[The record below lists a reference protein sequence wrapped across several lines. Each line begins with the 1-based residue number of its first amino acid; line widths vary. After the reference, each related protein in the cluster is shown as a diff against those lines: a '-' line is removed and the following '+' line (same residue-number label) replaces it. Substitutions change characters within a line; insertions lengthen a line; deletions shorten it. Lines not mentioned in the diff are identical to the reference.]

1 MGKISFYEMARVLV
15 EHNGLEPNIAN
26 EFVKTM
32 FDIIQERLTIDQQV
46 KVKGLGT
53 FKIVEVE
60 PRESINVNTGERIL
74 IEGHSKI
81 SFTPDSTMKELI
93 NKPFSQFETVVLND
107 GVNFED
113 AKTEEQPVA
122 EGERSVVE
130 ENKAAFA
137 DDKNAFIDEKAV
149 FANEK
154 TVVVE
159 EIQSTVIEEPELPV
173 VAEEEPSAAVEEP
186 GPPAAVEEPE
196 PSAVVEEPEPS
207 AVVEEPEP
215 SAVVEEPEPP
225 VVVEEPEPPVVV
237 EEPEPPVVV
246 EEPEVVEERTSVVER
261 EEIVDD
267 VDEETESRLPSHF
280 KPVLIHLIY
289 IIVVAALAGWGG
301 YWYGKSS
308 AEKDIAANKVV
319 QAPRKRT
326 VVKKVVMAESVVKQ
340 DTMRKDSLAAV
351 PSSSVPSVKREET
364 KTVEKIPQDDYAK
377 YAKMDVRVRTG
388 AYVIV
393 GEKGTEKVR
402 KGETVAH
409 LSRRILGEG
418 MECYIEV
425 FNNITADTPLKEGQE
440 LKIPELRLKK
450 SLQRKK

>member
-154 TVVVE
+154 TAVVE

-186 GPPAAVEEPE
+186 EPPAAVEKPE
-196 PSAVVEEPEPS
+196 PSTVVEEPEPS
-207 AVVEEPEP
+207 A
-215 SAVVEEPEPP
+215 
-225 VVVEEPEPPVVV
+225 VV

-246 EEPEVVEERTSVVER
+246 EEPEVVEERTSVVEK
-261 EEIVDD
+261 EEIVYD

-308 AEKDIAANKVV
+308 AEKEIAANKVV

-393 GEKGTEKVR
+393 GEKGTERVR

>member
-154 TVVVE
+154 TAVVE

-186 GPPAAVEEPE
+186 EPPAVI
-196 PSAVVEEPEPS
+196 
-207 AVVEEPEP
+207 EEPEP

-225 VVVEEPEPPVVV
+225 VVVEEPEI
-237 EEPEPPVVV
+237 
-246 EEPEVVEERTSVVER
+246 VEERTSVVEK

-308 AEKDIAANKVV
+308 AEKEIAANKVV

-351 PSSSVPSVKREET
+351 PSSSVPSVKKEEV
-364 KTVEKIPQDDYAK
+364 KVVENASSADDFAK
-377 YAKMDVRVRTG
+377 YAKMDSRVRTG

-402 KGETVAH
+402 KGETVARI
-409 LSRRILGEG
+409 SRRLLGDG

-425 FNNITADTPLKEGQE
+425 FNGITADTQLKEGQE
-440 LKIPELRLKK
+440 IKIPKLKLKK

>member
-154 TVVVE
+154 TVV
-159 EIQSTVIEEPELPV
+159 EILPV
-173 VAEEEPSAAVEEP
+173 S
-186 GPPAAVEEPE
+186 GLC
-196 PSAVVEEPEPS
+196 
-207 AVVEEPEP
+207 
-215 SAVVEEPEPP
+215 
-225 VVVEEPEPPVVV
+225 
-237 EEPEPPVVV
+237 
-246 EEPEVVEERTSVVER
+246 R
-261 EEIVDD
+261 
-267 VDEETESRLPSHF
+267 
-280 KPVLIHLIY
+280 
-289 IIVVAALAGWGG
+289 
-301 YWYGKSS
+301 
-308 AEKDIAANKVV
+308 
-319 QAPRKRT
+319 
-326 VVKKVVMAESVVKQ
+326 
-340 DTMRKDSLAAV
+340 
-351 PSSSVPSVKREET
+351 
-364 KTVEKIPQDDYAK
+364 
-377 YAKMDVRVRTG
+377 
-388 AYVIV
+388 
-393 GEKGTEKVR
+393 
-402 KGETVAH
+402 
-409 LSRRILGEG
+409 
-418 MECYIEV
+418 
-425 FNNITADTPLKEGQE
+425 
-440 LKIPELRLKK
+440 
-450 SLQRKK
+450 

>member
-122 EGERSVVE
+122 EGEQSVVE
-130 ENKAAFA
+130 EVQS
-137 DDKNAFIDEKAV
+137 AV
-149 FANEK
+149 A
-154 TVVVE
+154 
-159 EIQSTVIEEPELPV
+159 EEPELPV
-173 VAEEEPSAAVEEP
+173 VVEEEAPVVIEEETP
-186 GPPAAVEEPE
+186 VVAEKEV
-196 PSAVVEEPEPS
+196 SAVVEKESP
-207 AVVEEPEP
+207 AVVEEET
-215 SAVVEEPEPP
+215 P
-225 VVVEEPEPPVVV
+225 VVVEEPEPPVVK
-237 EEPEPPVVV
+237 EEPG
-246 EEPEVVEERTSVVER
+246 VVEERPSVVEQ
-261 EEIVDD
+261 EESVSYA
-267 VDEETESRLPSHF
+267 DEETESRLPSHF

-308 AEKDIAANKVV
+308 AEKEIAANKVV

-326 VVKKVVMAESVVKQ
+326 VVRKTVMTEPVEKQ
-340 DTMRKDSLAAV
+340 DTMRKDSVAAV
-351 PSSSVPSVKREET
+351 PSASGSSVKKEET
-364 KTVEKIPQDDYAK
+364 KAVEKTPQDDYAK

-393 GEKGTEKVR
+393 GEKGTERVR

>member
-154 TVVVE
+154 TAVVE

-186 GPPAAVEEPE
+186 EPPAAVEKPEPSAAVEEPE
-196 PSAVVEEPEPS
+196 PSTVVEEPEPS
-207 AVVEEPEP
+207 A
-215 SAVVEEPEPP
+215 
-225 VVVEEPEPPVVV
+225 
-237 EEPEPPVVV
+237 VV
-246 EEPEVVEERTSVVER
+246 EEPEVVEERTSVVEK

-308 AEKDIAANKVV
+308 AEKEIAANKVV
-319 QAPRKRT
+319 QTPRKRT

-351 PSSSVPSVKREET
+351 PSSSVPSVKREEV
-364 KTVEKIPQDDYAK
+364 KVVENASSADDFAK
-377 YAKMDVRVRTG
+377 YAKMDSRVRTG

-402 KGETVAH
+402 KGETVARI
-409 LSRRILGEG
+409 SRRLLGDG

-425 FNNITADTPLKEGQE
+425 FNGITADTQLKEGQE
-440 LKIPELRLKK
+440 IKIPKLKLKK

>member
-154 TVVVE
+154 TAVVE

-186 GPPAAVEEPE
+186 EPSTVVEDPE

-207 AVVEEPEP
+207 AVVEEPE
-215 SAVVEEPEPP
+215 
-225 VVVEEPEPPVVV
+225 
-237 EEPEPPVVV
+237 
-246 EEPEVVEERTSVVER
+246 VVEERTSVVEK

-326 VVKKVVMAESVVKQ
+326 VVKKLVMAESVVKQ

-425 FNNITADTPLKEGQE
+425 FNDITADTPLKEGQE

>member
-107 GVNFED
+107 GVNFDD
-113 AKTEEQPVA
+113 AKTEEQPQVEA
-122 EGERSVVE
+122 GQSVVE
-130 ENKAAFA
+130 E
-137 DDKNAFIDEKAV
+137 V
-149 FANEK
+149 
-154 TVVVE
+154 
-159 EIQSTVIEEPELPV
+159 QSTVAEEPELPV
-173 VAEEEPSAAVEEP
+173 VVEEEVPAVIEEETP
-186 GPPAAVEEPE
+186 VVAEKEV
-196 PSAVVEEPEPS
+196 SAVVEKESP
-207 AVVEEPEP
+207 AVVEEET
-215 SAVVEEPEPP
+215 
-225 VVVEEPEPPVVV
+225 PVVV

-246 EEPEVVEERTSVVER
+246 EEPEVVEERTSVVEK

-308 AEKDIAANKVV
+308 AEKEIAANKVV

-326 VVKKVVMAESVVKQ
+326 VVRKTVMTEPVEKQ

-364 KTVEKIPQDDYAK
+364 KTVEKIPQDDYSK

-393 GEKGTEKVR
+393 GEKGTERVR

>member
-32 FDIIQERLTIDQQV
+32 FDIIQERLTTDQQV

-93 NKPFSQFETVVLND
+93 NKPFSQFETVMLND

-113 AKTEEQPVA
+113 AKTEEQPQVEAGQSVVDEVQSAVA
-122 EGERSVVE
+122 E
-130 ENKAAFA
+130 
-137 DDKNAFIDEKAV
+137 D
-149 FANEK
+149 
-154 TVVVE
+154 
-159 EIQSTVIEEPELPV
+159 PELPV
-173 VAEEEPSAAVEEP
+173 VVEEEAPVVIEEETP
-186 GPPAAVEEPE
+186 VVAEKEV
-196 PSAVVEEPEPS
+196 SAVVEKESP
-207 AVVEEPEP
+207 AVVEEET
-215 SAVVEEPEPP
+215 P
-225 VVVEEPEPPVVV
+225 VVVEEPEPPVVK
-237 EEPEPPVVV
+237 
-246 EEPEVVEERTSVVER
+246 EEPEVVEERTSVVEK

-267 VDEETESRLPSHF
+267 ADEETESRLPSHF

-308 AEKDIAANKVV
+308 AEKEIAANKVV

-326 VVKKVVMAESVVKQ
+326 VVRKTVMTEPVEKQ
-340 DTMRKDSLAAV
+340 DTMRKDSVAAV
-351 PSSSVPSVKREET
+351 PSASGSSVKKEET
-364 KTVEKIPQDDYAK
+364 KAVEKTPQDDYAK

-393 GEKGTEKVR
+393 GEKGTERVR

>member
-32 FDIIQERLTIDQQV
+32 FDIIQERLTTDQQV

-113 AKTEEQPVA
+113 AKTEEQPQIEA
-122 EGERSVVE
+122 GQSVVE
-130 ENKAAFA
+130 EVQS
-137 DDKNAFIDEKAV
+137 AV
-149 FANEK
+149 A
-154 TVVVE
+154 
-159 EIQSTVIEEPELPV
+159 EEPELPV
-173 VAEEEPSAAVEEP
+173 VVEEEAPVVEKEVSAVVEKESPAVVEEEPS
-186 GPPAAVEEPE
+186 
-196 PSAVVEEPEPS
+196 VVF
-207 AVVEEPEP
+207 
-215 SAVVEEPEPP
+215 EEPEPP
-225 VVVEEPEPPVVV
+225 VVK
-237 EEPEPPVVV
+237 
-246 EEPEVVEERTSVVER
+246 EEPEVVEEHPSVVEQ
-261 EEIVDD
+261 EEPVSYA
-267 VDEETESRLPSHF
+267 DEETESRLPSHF

-308 AEKDIAANKVV
+308 AEKEIATNKVV
-319 QAPRKRT
+319 QAPHKKT
-326 VVKKVVMAESVVKQ
+326 VVRKAVMTEPVEKQ
-340 DTMRKDSLAAV
+340 DTVRKDSVAAV
-351 PSSSVPSVKREET
+351 PSASGSSVKKEET
-364 KTVEKIPQDDYAK
+364 KAVEKTPQDDYAK